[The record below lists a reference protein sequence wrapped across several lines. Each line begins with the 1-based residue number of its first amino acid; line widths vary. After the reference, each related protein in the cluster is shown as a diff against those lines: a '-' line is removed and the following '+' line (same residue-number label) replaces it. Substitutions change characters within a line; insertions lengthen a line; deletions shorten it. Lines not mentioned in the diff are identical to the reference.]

1 MNYSNIDK
9 KVKKYKKSWRTEVRD
24 FFFEK
29 KLEENFFYNWRG
41 CIWQTLDFFVW
52 IILKTGGIRSI
63 EPL

>member
-29 KLEENFFYNWRG
+29 KLEENFFYN
-41 CIWQTLDFFVW
+41 
-52 IILKTGGIRSI
+52 
-63 EPL
+63 